1 MRVTR
6 LQQVL
11 LLSGLLLALPVAQA
25 KKPDSDDGY
34 RNGADYGR
42 DADTGR
48 GERRGKEK
56 DKRYADEEPRR
67 ERREDSRQRNQQ
79 PERDY
84 EPRRSDNRG
93 YDVRPQPRGISLSDA
108 VSDAERRTG
117 GRVLSADPREENGEL
132 YYRVKVLSP
141 DGRVQI
147 LYIDAR

>member
-1 MRVTR
+1 MRITR

-11 LLSGLLLALPVAQA
+11 LLSGLLALPVVQA
-25 KKPDSDDGY
+25 KKPDPEDGY
-34 RNGADYGR
+34 RNGADYSRG
-42 DADTGR
+42 AEAPR
-48 GERRGKEK
+48 GEGRGKEK
-56 DKRYADEEPRR
+56 DKRYSETGPSRD
-67 ERREDSRQRNQQ
+67 RREDSRQRYEQ
-79 PERDY
+79 PDRDY

-93 YDVRPQPRGISLSDA
+93 YDVRPQPRGRSLSDA